1 MKVRKGVQWPGV
13 AVVMVALLCGVARAS
28 MGDHLP
34 EFRECVRV
42 CTEANCG
49 EGKAVDIRMFVLFFL
64 NFTTMFLMI
73 LGVGDKKGK

>member
-1 MKVRKGVQWPGV
+1 
-13 AVVMVALLCGVARAS
+13 

>member
-1 MKVRKGVQWPGV
+1 MKVRKGAQWPM
-13 AVVMVALLCGVARAS
+13 VMVVGLLCGVARAS

-49 EGKAVDIRMFVLFFL
+49 EGKGVDIRMFSSSILSLFF
-64 NFTTMFLMI
+64 F
-73 LGVGDKKGK
+73 

>member
-1 MKVRKGVQWPGV
+1 MKVRKGVQWP
-13 AVVMVALLCGVARAS
+13 VVMFALLCGVARAS

-49 EGKAVDIRMFVLFFL
+49 EGKVVDIRMFFFL
-64 NFTTMFLMI
+64 LCFA
-73 LGVGDKKGK
+73 